1 MCGPSAMISVRP
13 WAAAAALSSLRRTAA
28 GRFSLEDAVTLEE
41 IQAARERGEHETLL
55 RPVDSLFS
63 ELPALTVR
71 GNQERRMRNG
81 GSVPQNGPDG
91 QYRVYGE
98 SGEFLLLGRI
108 EDGTLTTVKSFFEV
122 KSD

>member
-1 MCGPSAMISVRP
+1 M
-13 WAAAAALSSLRRTAA
+13 
-28 GRFSLEDAVTLEE
+28 
-41 IQAARERGEHETLL
+41 
-55 RPVDSLFS
+55 DSLFS